1 MNKDQNTHILNINQ
15 LYPENNS
22 ISRPVSKG
30 LIHDVYIVETKY
42 KDKIVCRFS
51 THKTAKHNLYVSRL
65 VNSNGIQVP
74 DGCLYK
80 FDEEY
85 CETYPFIKGN
95 TLFERINQG
104 ISEEKLDNIYRQIF
118 DISYTISKIPY
129 NFDSDLYVP
138 VTAKIAKKFF
148 KAFNVSPV
156 ALCHTDLNA
165 KNIVLDDQDNVS
177 ALLDLD
183 AVYPESMAFAL
194 INLAREAHLFGY
206 DIKKMAPLCYKNG
219 IEPKVFGIKAQAQL
233 YSALKQIG
241 IFLLPEHVL
250 KQILT
255 LNIK

>member
-1 MNKDQNTHILNINQ
+1 MNTDQNTHILNIKQ
-15 LYPENNS
+15 LYPENTN
-22 ISRPVSKG
+22 ISRPVSRG
-30 LIHDVYIVETKY
+30 LVHDVYIVETKY
-42 KDKIVCRFS
+42 NDKFVCRFS
-51 THKTAKHNLYVSRL
+51 SPKTAKHNLYVSNL
-65 VNSNGIQVP
+65 LNSNGIRVP
-74 DGCLYK
+74 DVSLHK

-85 CETYPFIKGN
+85 CETYPFIIGN
-95 TLFERINQG
+95 TLFERIQQG
-104 ISEEKLDNIYRQIF
+104 VSEEKLDDIYRQIF
-118 DISYTISKIPY
+118 DICYTISKIPY

-165 KNIVLDDQDNVS
+165 KNIVLDNQDNVY

-183 AVYPESMAFAL
+183 AVYPESMAFTL
-194 INLAREAHLFGY
+194 INLVKEAHLFGY
-206 DIKKMAPLCYKNG
+206 NTKKIASLYYQNDVK
-219 IEPKVFGIKAQAQL
+219 PKIISINTQAQL

-241 IFLLPEHVL
+241 RLLLPEHVL